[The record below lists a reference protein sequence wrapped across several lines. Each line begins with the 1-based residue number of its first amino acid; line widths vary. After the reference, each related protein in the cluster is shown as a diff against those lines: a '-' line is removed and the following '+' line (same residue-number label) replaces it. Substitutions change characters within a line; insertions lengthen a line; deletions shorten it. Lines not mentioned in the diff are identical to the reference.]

1 MQAALRRH
9 LPHHPLRMRS
19 GNLFKI
25 MQPSTTTLPHSH
37 PPSPL
42 FHHCHQLDH
51 SIIEKDR
58 NTNIKDNLLFPGE
71 EGCCCCRWKR
81 SRWSEGYDDADGD
94 DNEGSNEEDSK
105 HRKCSYSNS
114 RLRSQAKRFMIVKLW
129 TRQDGSFSSRPL
141 LTRGGYLKLSFYIP
155 SPPDMRCRCHSS
167 SFFPLLPKP
176 FRQCF
181 HIRFCAVG
189 RSTTLSCYPD
199 LSLISTNNPFS
210 TKFYQWRCL
219 VWSPRQQTQGTLC
232 NHPQGCIFL
241 VLPEWGVEWRK
252 RSFFFPSIDY

>member
-71 EGCCCCRWKR
+71 EAAAAVDGNDHGDLRDMMMPTATIMRAAMKR
-81 SRWSEGYDDADGD
+81 T
-94 DNEGSNEEDSK
+94 
-105 HRKCSYSNS
+105 
-114 RLRSQAKRFMIVKLW
+114 RSIENARTRTAGFEVK
-129 TRQDGSFSSRPL
+129 QSAS
-141 LTRGGYLKLSFYIP
+141 
-155 SPPDMRCRCHSS
+155 
-167 SFFPLLPKP
+167 
-176 FRQCF
+176 
-181 HIRFCAVG
+181 
-189 RSTTLSCYPD
+189 
-199 LSLISTNNPFS
+199 
-210 TKFYQWRCL
+210 
-219 VWSPRQQTQGTLC
+219 
-232 NHPQGCIFL
+232 
-241 VLPEWGVEWRK
+241 
-252 RSFFFPSIDY
+252 